1 MTLAAPRQLEKIAHT
16 VAFGIR
22 FWDPVSSS
30 QIVEGLSVKVYP
42 ASQPDRCTWAIPS
55 RSGVFVVR
63 RLGPIG
69 GFESSTAPTPRRFT
83 VEVSDALNR
92 FVPFEMNQ
100 TLTTAGRLLSIDEDR
115 EEPGGIS
122 LFSLA
127 TRAVPS
133 GMAVVRAELFDPT
146 RDQPAAG
153 AVLELTGTDGT
164 KVLGLAD
171 QTGRAAIIFPWPE
184 PPMLTGAAVA
194 AQGMEWTFRVR
205 GFYLP
210 TTVGAPDLREA
221 LRLQPEADLWEDVA
235 RKTPRKTLVL
245 QYGREFVLRTL
256 ATTPPIGAV
265 LHITSKPP
273 V

>member
-1 MTLAAPRQLEKIAHT
+1 MIVAAPRLMEKIEHT

-30 QIVEGLSVKVYP
+30 HIVDGLSVKAYP
-42 ASQPDRCTWAIPS
+42 TGQPDRFTWAIPS

-63 RLGPIG
+63 RLGPFG
-69 GFESSTAPTPRRFT
+69 GFESSSALTSRRFT
-83 VEVSDALNR
+83 VEVSDAWNR
-92 FVPFEMNQ
+92 FVPFVMNQ
-100 TLTTAGRLLSIDEDR
+100 TLSTPGRLLSIDESK
-115 EEPGGIS
+115 EEPGGID
-122 LFSLA
+122 LFSSA

-133 GMAVVRAELFDPT
+133 GMAVVRAELFDPV

-153 AVLELTGTDGT
+153 AVLELKGPDET
-164 KVLGLAD
+164 KILGLAD
-171 QTGRAAIIFPWPE
+171 QNGRAAMIFPWPE
-184 PPMLTGAAVA
+184 PQLLAAAAVA
-194 AQGMEWTFRVR
+194 AQGLEWTFEVR

-210 TTVGAPDLREA
+210 TKASPPDLREA

-235 RKTPRKTLVL
+235 RETPRKTLVL
-245 QYGREFVLRTL
+245 QYGRELVLRTP
-256 ATTPPIGAV
+256 AETPPIGAV